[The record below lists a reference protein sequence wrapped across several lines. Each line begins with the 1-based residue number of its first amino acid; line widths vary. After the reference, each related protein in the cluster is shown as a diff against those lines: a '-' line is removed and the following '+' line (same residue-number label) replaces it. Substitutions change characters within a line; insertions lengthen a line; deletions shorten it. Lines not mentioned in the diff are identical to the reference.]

1 MEKSIVIEKFGGL
14 LKEEPLSCVNDE
26 LFLPNACLLEAVSPF
41 LGYYSQVRGAVKPAY
56 FYLMLEGDYSVE
68 QITRAT
74 LNIKKFF
81 NHPFDAAAGYVNI
94 FDRHQRS
101 IRIRNLEEFGQIGL
115 LQKFYKE
122 QGFEYHRK
130 IKSFENE
137 SALIGLS
144 KLFYL
149 EPAGDL
155 LFMDKSQP
163 HHGYFII
170 PHHIPWQEFKELTKE
185 VKFDT
190 SLLFFDA
197 ATAFLYENRGITD
210 MVRIYRE
217 NLTIEKL
224 DAIRNR
230 YMHLL
235 K

>member
-1 MEKSIVIEKFGGL
+1 MEKLQVIEKFGGL

-26 LFLPNACLLEAVSPF
+26 MFLPNACLLEAVSPF
-41 LGYYSQVRGAVKPAY
+41 LGYYSQVRGAVKPTY
-56 FYLMLEGDYSVE
+56 FYIILDGHYSVE

-81 NHPFDAAAGYVNI
+81 NHPFDASAGNI
-94 FDRHQRS
+94 RVFDHHHRA

-122 QGFEYHRK
+122 EGFAFHKK
-130 IKSFENE
+130 IKAFVNEN
-137 SALIGLS
+137 ALISLS

-149 EPAGDL
+149 EPVGDL
-155 LFMDKSQP
+155 LFLDTSQP

-170 PHHIPWQEFKELTKE
+170 PHHVPWQEFKELTKE

-197 ATAFLYENRGITD
+197 ATAFLYENHGITD
-210 MVRIYRE
+210 LVRIYRE
-217 NLTIEKL
+217 KLTIEKL

-230 YMHLL
+230 YLQLL